1 MKKSY
6 FSLGFFFALGLI
18 VSTMILTGT
27 YKETR
32 SVNTI
37 TVKGYAE
44 KAIVSDKANWTAK
57 VQVIGVDLGGTVAQ
71 LKMNMD
77 RVKSY
82 LRNYGIAMDE
92 IDIYPVN
99 TRYQYETN
107 QNGYNTN
114 TIIGTIASQSIEV
127 TSSDVEIIKNVS
139 VDIASL
145 IQEGIDIESYSPR
158 YDFTGLNDMKM
169 ELLGIATENAYE
181 RAKVIAE
188 NGDSD
193 VGTLKYASQGVFQI
207 TSSGSN
213 EVSDYGIVDQSSIN
227 KLAKAVVT
235 AEFAID

>member
-1 MKKSY
+1 
-6 FSLGFFFALGLI
+6 
-18 VSTMILTGT
+18 MILTGT